1 MHHSV
6 CQGNGKLIYAWAKDA
21 PPTKIPDGVGFKVGT
36 PHRFIVL
43 QVHYA
48 HPLPIPNYAK
58 VDISF
63 TDEM

>member
-1 MHHSV
+1 MHHST
-6 CQGNGKLIYAWAKDA
+6 CKGDRKWIYGWSKDA
-21 PPTKIPDGVGFKVGT
+21 PPTEIPDGVGFKVGT

-43 QVHYA
+43 QVHYV
-48 HPLPIPNYAK
+48 HPLSIPDYAR